1 MKVILAK
8 NSGFCMGVRR
18 AVETAKKIYGQGVY
32 ILGEIIHNESVTD
45 EIKRLGTKIID
56 SPDEVDNG
64 TVIIRSH
71 GVGKDVYDKLEAK
84 GIKIID
90 CPCPFVLKIHNIVK
104 KQSDDSIVLIA
115 GDKNHPEV
123 KGIRSYCKGQSF
135 VFKNEEELLEIINSN
150 DL

>member
-1 MKVILAK
+1 
-8 NSGFCMGVRR
+8 MGVRR

-71 GVGKDVYDKLEAK
+71 GVASFITSGQRQFERLVLLGGERLGFYK
-84 GIKIID
+84 GHARRR
-90 CPCPFVLKIHNIVK
+90 V
-104 KQSDDSIVLIA
+104 
-115 GDKNHPEV
+115 
-123 KGIRSYCKGQSF
+123 R
-135 VFKNEEELLEIINSN
+135 
-150 DL
+150 